1 MYISQLKLR
10 NWKNFKQT
18 EGSFQHRVFLIGPNA
33 SGKSNLLDALRF
45 LRDLT
50 INGLSKA
57 VAERGGVSLLRCLA
71 ATRYSSIDLD
81 VTLADD
87 SGDTHWGY
95 RLVFSQDKQGR
106 PVVKEETVIRNGEK
120 VLKRPDPDDNQDLE
134 RLTYTAI
141 EQVVANR
148 DFRDV
153 AEFFRTI
160 SYQHLLPQV
169 VRDPRGFSPTIVHN
183 DPFGRDFLLRLW
195 KTTKATRD
203 SRLAKIKDVLKVAV
217 PQLQDLHAEMD
228 SQGTPHLVGVYE
240 HWRPNAGRQ
249 FENQFSD
256 GTLRLVGLLW
266 SMFEGHG
273 PLLMEE
279 PELSLHADVVRYLPQ
294 MFERIQKFRK
304 VRRQIFISTHSEDIL
319 SDTGI
324 DPDEVLRLEPSTQG
338 TLLKGPD
345 AEDKDKMKA
354 GLTAADVLLPKS
366 APKNSDQLAFAFNS

>member
-1 MYISQLKLR
+1 MMYISQLKLR

-18 EGSFQHRVFLIGPNA
+18 DGTFKSRAFLIGPNA

-50 INGLSKA
+50 INGLNKA
-57 VAERGGVSLLRCLA
+57 VMERGGVSLLRCLA
-71 ATRYSSIDLD
+71 ATRYSSIDLE
-81 VTLADD
+81 VSLSDD
-87 SGDTHWGY
+87 SGYLQWEY
-95 RLVFSQDKQGR
+95 RLAFNQDKQGH
-106 PVVKEETVIRNGEK
+106 PIVKEESVARKGNF
-120 VLKRPDPDDNQDLE
+120 VLNRPDPDDEKDPE
-134 RLTYTAI
+134 RLTYTAL
-141 EQVVANR
+141 EQVVANK
-148 DFRDV
+148 DFREV

-169 VRDPRGFSPTIVHN
+169 VRDPRGFSPAIVHN

-203 SRLAKIKDVLKVAV
+203 SRLTKIKDVLRVAV

-228 SQGTPHLVGVYE
+228 TQGTPHLVGVYE

-249 FENQFSD
+249 YESQFSD

-266 SMFEGHG
+266 SMFEGQG

-279 PELSLHADVVRYLPQ
+279 PELSLHAEVVRYLPQ
-294 MFERIQKFRK
+294 MFERIQKSRK
-304 VRRQIFISTHSEDIL
+304 VRRQVFISTHSEDIL
-319 SDTGI
+319 GDPGI
-324 DPDEVLRLEPSTQG
+324 DPEEVLRLEPSTQG
-338 TLLKGPD
+338 TLIKGPD
-345 AEDKDKMKA
+345 EEDINKMKA

-366 APKNSDQLAFAFNS
+366 APKHSDQLAFVF

>member
-1 MYISQLKLR
+1 MYISRLGLR

-18 EGSFQHRVFLIGPNA
+18 EGAFKTRVFLIGPNA

-50 INGLSKA
+50 INGLNKA
-57 VAERGGVSLLRCLA
+57 VMERGGVSLLRCLA

-81 VTLADD
+81 VSLSDD
-87 SGDTHWGY
+87 SGNSLWEY
-95 RLVFSQDKQGR
+95 RLAFNQDKQGR
-106 PVVKEETVIRNGEK
+106 PIVKEETVIHKGDV
-120 VLKRPDPDDNQDLE
+120 VLKRPDSDDEKDPE

-141 EQVVANR
+141 EQVVANK

-169 VRDPRGFSPTIVHN
+169 VRDPRGFSPAIVHN

-195 KTTKATRD
+195 KTTRAARD

-217 PQLQDLHAEMD
+217 PQMQDLHAEMD
-228 SQGTPHLVGVYE
+228 AQGTPHLVGVYE

-249 FENQFSD
+249 YENQFSD

-279 PELSLHADVVRYLPQ
+279 PELSLHSDVVRYLPQ
-294 MFERIQKFRK
+294 MFERIQKSRK
-304 VRRQIFISTHSEDIL
+304 IRRQIFISTHSEDIL
-319 SDTGI
+319 GDTGI
-324 DPDEVLRLEPSTQG
+324 DPEEVLRLEPSTQG
-338 TLLKGPD
+338 TLIKSPD
-345 AEDKDKMKA
+345 EGDKDKMKT

-366 APKNSDQLAFAFNS
+366 APKNADQLTLVF